1 MAMTNKA
8 RSLVKLSDSDLELAD
23 RAEDIRGRKVLD
35 KNGDEIGHVDDLFVD
50 ETASKVRFLQVAAG
64 GFLGLGEKKFLVPV
78 NAITRIDDQHVH
90 IDQTRQRVM
99 GAPEYNPTLEEKDDN
114 DYWSGLYGYYGYTP
128 YWGPGYT
135 YPPYPYYRLP

>member
-1 MAMTNKA
+1 MATTNKA
-8 RSLVKLSDSDLELAD
+8 RSLVRLSDSDLELAD
-23 RAEDIRGRKVLD
+23 KAEDIRGRKVVD

-50 ETASKVRFLQVAAG
+50 ETAGKVRFLQVAAG

-78 NAITRIDDQHVH
+78 DAITRIDDEHVH
-90 IDQTRQRVM
+90 IDQTRQQVI

-114 DYWSGLYGYYGYTP
+114 DYWSGLYGHYGYTP